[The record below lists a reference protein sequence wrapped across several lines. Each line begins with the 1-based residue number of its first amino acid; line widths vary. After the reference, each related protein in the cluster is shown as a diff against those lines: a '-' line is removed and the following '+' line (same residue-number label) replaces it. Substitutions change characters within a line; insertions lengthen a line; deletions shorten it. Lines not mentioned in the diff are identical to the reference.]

1 MGPSTSARALPLA
14 FTGSMTF
21 VPGALS
27 TFSAVS
33 SDSRVEILRL
43 LQDHPDRPISDLVA
57 ATRKHPNTVR
67 EHLQRLVA
75 AGYVVERTEHR
86 TRRGRPRVLYSAA
99 ADVPA
104 VHPVTRRRADEA
116 ARRGDLLRRLYAV
129 PAPSGLGI
137 DAVHQLDA
145 IVEDLA
151 DAGFD
156 PVVDERDLTLDLGP
170 CPRRLPIGT
179 AEDRAENAAVC
190 RVHLGLLRNLL
201 AQAGGPLTVAD
212 DGISEEHGCGDRC
225 VIRLRADDAAS
236 GTSGAQSAPGTRT
249 LCGPV

>member
-1 MGPSTSARALPLA
+1 
-14 FTGSMTF
+14 MTF

-43 LQDHPDRPISDLVA
+43 LQEQPDRPIADLVS
-57 ATRKHPNTVR
+57 ATGKHPNTVR
-67 EHLQRLVA
+67 EHLQRLIT

-86 TRRGRPRVLYSAA
+86 TRRGRPRVLYSASS
-99 ADVPA
+99 DVPA
-104 VHPVTRRRADEA
+104 PHPIGRRRADEA

-129 PAPSGLGI
+129 PAPAGLGI

-170 CPRRLPIGT
+170 CPRRLPEGT
-179 AEDRAENAAVC
+179 DEDRTERAAVC

-201 AQAGGPLTVAD
+201 AEAGGPLTVGDDAVAD
-212 DGISEEHGCGDRC
+212 AGGCGGRRC
-225 VIRLRADDAAS
+225 VIRLRADAAAS
-236 GTSGAQSAPGTRT
+236 EARRPHASTGTRT
-249 LCGPV
+249 LCAPA